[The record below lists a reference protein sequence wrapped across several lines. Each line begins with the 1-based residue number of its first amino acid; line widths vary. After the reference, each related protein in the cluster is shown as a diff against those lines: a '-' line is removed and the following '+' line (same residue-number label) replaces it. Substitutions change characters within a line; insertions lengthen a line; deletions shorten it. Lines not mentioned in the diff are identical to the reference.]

1 MVGGRCAWYW
11 TSVLNQRFYDEPVYG
26 QSSRTPLVMAV
37 RQQATRGYLG
47 RIFCCAGNTFTH
59 YKPFHLLGW
68 KPFRCGSNVLEFVS
82 MRENIF
88 QLTIHSLSKQITIYS
103 RNKQTD
109 LFALG
114 RLRPLYPTI
123 SRHLGLRRLVR
134 VAELLSF
141 WPLTTN
147 LRRCTEF
154 QGFGKHNSV
163 FRLFAIRASEMYREM
178 RSGCTLV

>member
-1 MVGGRCAWYW
+1 M
-11 TSVLNQRFYDEPVYG
+11 L
-26 QSSRTPLVMAV
+26 
-37 RQQATRGYLG
+37 
-47 RIFCCAGNTFTH
+47 
-59 YKPFHLLGW
+59 
-68 KPFRCGSNVLEFVS
+68 LEFVS
-82 MRENIF
+82 MRENTF
-88 QLTIHSLSKQITIYS
+88 QLIIHSLSKQVTIYS
-103 RNKQTD
+103 RNKQAD

-163 FRLFAIRASEMYREM
+163 FRLFAIRASERYREM